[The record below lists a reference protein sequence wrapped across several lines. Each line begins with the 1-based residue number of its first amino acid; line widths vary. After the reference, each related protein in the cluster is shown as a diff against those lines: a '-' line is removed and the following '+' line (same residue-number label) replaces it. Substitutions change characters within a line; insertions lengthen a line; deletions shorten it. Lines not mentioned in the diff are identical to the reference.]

1 MNKKIRVLLNILF
14 VFLIFWTLNYWEETS
29 KRDPLLDG
37 IYRLNFGLEWDVAG
51 IGFQNDTLVVK
62 VTYDGLSR
70 NPKNGSLLFIRDGKI
85 VRNISLLPYDDFG
98 SFDLSKDVIVIGSYS
113 IKWLN
118 ESTFTFSPFY
128 LIAYTPTGS
137 ELWKREFNVTSLST
151 AGDLIVARGYVRNGS
166 VVRVFDVRGNELWSL
181 DFGEKVATNGKTVA
195 VAEKDRIYLF
205 SREGNLIKTI
215 KPWKGTVGSVELVGD
230 GRIVATFYS
239 KEGSYLGVYNEN
251 GSLLWA
257 KTFSRIRDFVI
268 SQDYILVYDS
278 ALHILDWSG
287 RVLWDNTHYYPLY
300 PDVGIAL
307 GRIAISEDEK
317 FIAYGGSE
325 VSLVINPLFDRDKDG
340 IMDESDF
347 IPFNNGLFYRV
358 ALTLIMGSVTAWIN
372 WDERRKSKE
381 EARKR
386 HEEIKNA
393 LNSKL

>member
-29 KRDPLLDG
+29 KRDPLLDR
-37 IYRLNFGLEWDVAG
+37 IYKLDLGFEWNVAG
-51 IGFQNDTLVVK
+51 IGFQNDTLIVK

-98 SFDLSKDVIVIGSYS
+98 SFDLSKDVIALGTYN

-128 LIAYTPTGS
+128 LIAYSPTGS
-137 ELWKREFNVTSLST
+137 ELWRKEFNVTSLST
-151 AGDLIVARGYVRNGS
+151 AGDLIVVRGYVRNGS
-166 VVRVFDVRGNELWSL
+166 VVRVFDIDGNELWSL
-181 DFGEKVATNGKTVA
+181 DFGENVATNGKTVA

-205 SREGNLIKTI
+205 SGEGNLIKTI
-215 KPWKGTVGSVELVGD
+215 EPWKGTVGSIELTD
-230 GRIVATFYS
+230 GGKIVATFYS
-239 KEGSYLGVYNEN
+239 KKGSYLGVYNEN

-257 KTFSRIRDFVI
+257 KNFSYIGDFTI
-268 SQDYILVYDS
+268 SQNYILVYDG
-278 ALHILDWSG
+278 ALYILDWSG
-287 RVLWDNTHYYPLY
+287 KVLWDDTHYYPLY
-300 PDVGIAL
+300 PDMGIAL

-340 IMDESDF
+340 IIDEGDL
-347 IPFNNGLFYRV
+347 IPFNNGLFYRTLLTV
-358 ALTLIMGSVTAWIN
+358 AMGAVTTWVN
-372 WDERRKSKE
+372 RRELQKSRK
-381 EARKR
+381 EARKKY
-386 HEEIKNA
+386 EEIKNA

>member
-98 SFDLSKDVIVIGSYS
+98 SFDLSKDVIALGTSS
-113 IKWLN
+113 IKWFS

-128 LIAYTPTGS
+128 LIAYSPTGS
-137 ELWKREFNVTSLST
+137 EIWRKEFNVTSLST
-151 AGDLIVARGYVRNGS
+151 AGDLIVARGYVMNGS
-166 VVRVFDVRGNELWSL
+166 VVKVFDVRGNELWGL
-181 DFGEKVATNGKTVA
+181 AFGENVATNGKTIA
-195 VAEKDRIYLF
+195 VTEKGKIYLF

-215 KPWKGTVGSVELVGD
+215 EPWKGTVGSVELVGD

-257 KTFSRIRDFVI
+257 KTFSRIRDFAI

-287 RVLWDNTHYYPLY
+287 RVLWDNTQYYPLY

-307 GRIAISEDEK
+307 GRITISEDEK

-325 VSLVINPLFDRDKDG
+325 VSLVINPLFDHDGDG
-340 IMDESDF
+340 IIDEEDP
-347 IPFNNGLFYRV
+347 IPFNNGLFYRTLLTV
-358 ALTLIMGSVTAWIN
+358 AMGAVTTWVN
-372 WDERRKSKE
+372 RRELQKSRK
-381 EARKR
+381 EARKKY
-386 HEEIKNA
+386 EEIKNA